1 MTRLPR
7 PLALAAAIALF
18 PALPALAQEATPQ
31 PGFVEQLA
39 EARALA
45 TSDREPEALAR
56 YDAMLQASP
65 GNSDVL
71 LARGRTYAWMARWPE
86 AEADLRAVTAAKPG
100 YADAWS
106 ALGDMYLWSDR
117 PAQAADAYARRV
129 ALQPDSAE
137 AQVALG
143 RALRSAGDLAGARA
157 CFEAAGA
164 RGLPAQE
171 VADLVATLQP
181 RTANPDV
188 NAGGYRWSLRL
199 GAEHTAFDPGRDPW
213 NDASLTLRRHF
224 TRGSLGLELLH
235 ADRFGSRDTAWAL
248 DAYAPL
254 WSRAYANL
262 RYQQGDPDGLFAR
275 RAWRVEVFQ
284 GVGSGWE
291 LSGSYD
297 RLEFGG
303 PGVDMYGAGIG
314 RYLGNWYL
322 RYRALHVPGIGGG
335 SLSHRG
341 VARWYYAGNADDY
354 LEASAGTGRSV
365 DEVGGATGE
374 TIRRSSASAGVAWV
388 RFPDP
393 RWGFKLGANVANN
406 VDGFDERAV
415 SAALYLRW

>member
-1 MTRLPR
+1 MTRLSR
-7 PLALAAAIALF
+7 PLALAVAIALS
-18 PALPALAQEATPQ
+18 PALPALAQETSP
-31 PGFVEQLA
+31 PTGFAQQLA
-39 EARALA
+39 DARALA
-45 TSDREPEALAR
+45 TSDREQEALAR
-56 YDAMLQASP
+56 YDAMLVQSP

-86 AEADLRAVTAAKPG
+86 AEADLVAVTTAKPD

-117 PAQAADAYARRV
+117 PTQAVEAYAHRV

-143 RALRSAGDLAGARA
+143 RAQRAAGDLAGARA
-157 CFEAAGA
+157 SFEAAGE
-164 RGLPAQE
+164 RGLPAEQ

-188 NAGGYRWSLRL
+188 TAAGYRWSLRV
-199 GAEHTAFDPGRDPW
+199 GAEHTSFDPDRDAW
-213 NDASLTLRRHF
+213 SDANLTLRRHF
-224 TRGSLGLELLH
+224 ARGSLGLELLH
-235 ADRFGSRDTAWAL
+235 ADRFDSRDTAWAL

-262 RYQQGDPDGLFAR
+262 RYQQGDSDGLFAR

-303 PGVDMYGAGIG
+303 PGVDMYGVGVG
-314 RYLGNWYL
+314 RYLGNWYY
-322 RYRALHVPGIGGG
+322 RYRALHVPGVGGG

-341 VARWYYAGNADDY
+341 LARWYYAGNADDY
-354 LEASAGTGRSV
+354 LEVSAGTGRSV
-365 DEVGGATGE
+365 DETGGATGE
-374 TIRRSSASAGVAWV
+374 TIRRSSGSLGVAWV

-393 RWGFKLGANVANN
+393 RWGFKLGANLANN